1 MSAMIIRCTLKET
14 KVEITTQSIIEF
26 SKLIGALGIIF
37 GIVFAFIK
45 WLGKQEQQ
53 SNDIKTLEEHH
64 NDDLKAVQEELCVVN
79 YAVLASLDALM
90 QSGYNGKVSEAH
102 DKMQKHLNQKAHK
115 QEGGKV

>member
-1 MSAMIIRCTLKET
+1 MEIS
-14 KVEITTQSIIEF
+14 VEGIIEF

-37 GIVFAFIK
+37 GIIFGVIK
-45 WLGKQEQQ
+45 WFSKQEKQ
-53 SNDIKTLEEHH
+53 SLDIKALEEHH

-102 DKMQKHLNQKAHK
+102 DKMQKHLNQKAHGR
-115 QEGGKV
+115 ECER